1 MAVYGIDLGTTY
13 SVIATLGANNLPEV
27 IENYA
32 DGSGTLAS
40 AVYFPYDGDP
50 VVGKVAKNQAELEP
64 ERVIQYVKREIGK
77 KDPHI
82 YTFNGIDYD
91 PIKTSSL
98 ILKRIKEYAG
108 EQGHDVKDVVITC
121 PAYFGNEER
130 AATKQAG
137 IIAGFNVLNIVNEP
151 TAAALNYCSHE
162 FNESRKILVF
172 DLGGGTFDVTLI
184 DFSVDENRK
193 STIEVIASN
202 GDDRLGG
209 IDWDAVLNEYML
221 EVYAAESAVQVED
234 IAREIKQKIRA
245 EVEEVKKGLSF
256 LLVKPVSIAAAGESA
271 RITLTRD
278 EFENRTRAVV
288 EKTITFVHMVL
299 DNAKVKAEEVD
310 VALLVGGSTM
320 MPMIKA
326 AVEAIFPG
334 RTRVEQPDLA
344 VAKGAALA
352 AAIEWN
358 ESIREEIKK
367 IEEEIE
373 KPKPDTSKDKDNE
386 KEIQRLFKNLIDV
399 PEQVVA
405 VNDKLQRSLGPA
417 VFVDEK
423 SYMIDNLLFMGD
435 PIASEATS
443 VYGTR
448 EAHMKAVNIS
458 VFENASVDKA
468 NSYVLPSIDE
478 YGKEQA
484 TDPLLKV
491 KKIGDVTLKLPPKT
505 PLHAPIQV
513 TFKSTTSGLVVTA
526 INVTTLEKASTVIE
540 SENTMTAEEL
550 EKAKE
555 EVAKLTTKSD
565 I

>member
-1 MAVYGIDLGTTY
+1 
-13 SVIATLGANNLPEV
+13 
-27 IENYA
+27 
-32 DGSGTLAS
+32 
-40 AVYFPYDGDP
+40 
-50 VVGKVAKNQAELEP
+50 
-64 ERVIQYVKREIGK
+64 
-77 KDPHI
+77 
-82 YTFNGIDYD
+82 
-91 PIKTSSL
+91 
-98 ILKRIKEYAG
+98 
-108 EQGHDVKDVVITC
+108 
-121 PAYFGNEER
+121 
-130 AATKQAG
+130 
-137 IIAGFNVLNIVNEP
+137 VNEVLE
-151 TAAALNYCSHE
+151 TA
-162 FNESRKILVF
+162 
-172 DLGGGTFDVTLI
+172 G
-184 DFSVDENRK
+184 
-193 STIEVIASN
+193 
-202 GDDRLGG
+202 
-209 IDWDAVLNEYML
+209 
-221 EVYAAESAVQVED
+221 
-234 IAREIKQKIRA
+234 
-245 EVEEVKKGLSF
+245 
-256 LLVKPVSIAAAGESA
+256 
-271 RITLTRD
+271 
-278 EFENRTRAVV
+278 
-288 EKTITFVHMVL
+288 
-299 DNAKVKAEEVD
+299 VKAEEVD
-310 VALLVGGSTM
+310 LVLLVGGSTL
-320 MPMIKA
+320 MPMIRS

-334 RTRVEQPDLA
+334 RIRVEQPDLV
-344 VAKGAALA
+344 VAKGAALLA
-352 AAIEWN
+352 AVVWN
-358 ESIREEIKK
+358 ESTREEIKK

-373 KPKPDTSKDKDNE
+373 KPKPGPSKDKDNE
-386 KEIQRLFKNLIDV
+386 KEIQRLSKTIIDV
-399 PEQVVA
+399 ADQVETVI
-405 VNDKLQRSLGPA
+405 DKLQRSLGPA

-540 SENTMTAEEL
+540 SENTMTAEEM

>member
-27 IENYA
+27 IENFA
-32 DGSGTLAS
+32 DGGGTLAS
-40 AVYFPYDGDP
+40 AVYFTEDGEP
-50 VVGKVAKNQAELEP
+50 VVGKVAKNQSEIEP

-77 KDPHI
+77 KNPHI

-98 ILKRIKEYAG
+98 VLKRIKEYAE
-108 EQGHDVKDVVITC
+108 EQGHEVKDVVITC

-151 TAAALNYCSHE
+151 TAAALNSCSHE

-221 EVYAAESAVQVED
+221 EVYSAESGVEVKD
-234 IAREIKQKIRA
+234 IAHEIKQRIRA
-245 EVEEVKKGLSF
+245 EVEDVKKGLSF
-256 LLVKPVSIAAAGESA
+256 MTTKSVSIAAAGESA
-271 RITLTRD
+271 RITLKRD
-278 EFENRTRAVV
+278 EFEKRTKDLV
-288 EKTITFVHMVL
+288 EKTTTFVHMVL
-299 DNAKVKAEEVD
+299 ANAGVKAEEVNI
-310 VALLVGGSTM
+310 VLLVGGSTF
-320 MPMIKA
+320 MPMIRS

-334 RTRVEQPDLA
+334 RIRVEQPDLA

-352 AAIEWN
+352 AAVEWN

-367 IEEEIE
+367 REEEIKKPETGAIKSKE
-373 KPKPDTSKDKDNE
+373 KE
-386 KEIQRLFKNLIDV
+386 KEIQRLSKNLIDV
-399 PEQVVA
+399 PDQVAA
-405 VNDKLQRSLGPA
+405 VNDKLQRSLGPG
-417 VFVDEK
+417 VFVAEK

-443 VYGTR
+443 VYGTM
-448 EAHMKAVNIS
+448 EANQKGVGIS
-458 VFENASVDKA
+458 VFENASIDKV
-468 NSYVLPSIDE
+468 NNHVLPSIDE
-478 YGKEQA
+478 NGDEQA

-491 KKIGDVTLKLPPKT
+491 KKIGDVTLNLPPKT
-505 PLHAPIQV
+505 PKHAPIQV

-526 INVTTLEKASTVIE
+526 INLTTLEKASTVIE

-550 EKAKE
+550 AKAKE
-555 EVAKLTTKSD
+555 EVAKTSTRSD